1 MTAEDFVYA
10 KKAGC
15 AIKLLAVSKKQGD
28 TYCVMVAPA
37 FVRKENPLYMV
48 NDVFNAVCVEGN
60 MLGASMFYG
69 SGAGKLPTASA
80 VAGDMVDAA
89 RHLGKIITTF
99 WNPQKLELAPVGE
112 MTHRFFVRMKSD
124 AKDAKVF
131 GDVEMID
138 AKIKGEIGFM
148 TPVMSEDAFARKK
161 LPYNLDAEKSVIG
174 SMLMDRDAI
183 VEASDMLTKEDFYYG
198 QYGILFEN
206 MVELFKEGK
215 AVDLVTLKNKLE
227 ENNVPDEV
235 ISTKSIAEI
244 LETVPT
250 SVNAKHYAEIVAD
263 KSILRKMIKLC
274 EEVEKDCYLDSE
286 GVEQLLEQAES
297 GVFNLIKER
306 NGSSKFVGIDRIVMN
321 VIEQIEEAS
330 RKNTRVTG
338 IPTGFIDLDNMLTGL
353 HGSEFILVAARPAM
367 GKTAFV
373 LNIAH
378 HVAVRKG
385 IATAIFNLEMS
396 KEQLVTRMIA
406 MDSLVDSQ
414 KVQTGQ
420 LAEDDWDQVLASA
433 ESIAAAPLYIEDS
446 SALTISELRSK
457 CRQLKSKNNLGLI
470 IIDYLQLM
478 STTGRVESR
487 QQFVSDMSRSLKML
501 ARELDVPIIALS
513 QLNREVDKRPDHKPV
528 LADLRESGSIE
539 QDADVVM
546 FIYRDDY
553 YNPDTDKKGISEI
566 IIAKQRKGA
575 TGSVDLVWLQEYTKF
590 ANKEH

>member
-1 MTAEDFVYA
+1 MDENTIRRVQPHNEKAE
-10 KKAGC
+10 
-15 AIKLLAVSKKQGD
+15 QGIVG
-28 TYCVMVAPA
+28 TM
-37 FVRKENPLYMV
+37 LV
-48 NDVFNAVCVEGN
+48 N
-60 MLGASMFYG
+60 
-69 SGAGKLPTASA
+69 
-80 VAGDMVDAA
+80 
-89 RHLGKIITTF
+89 
-99 WNPQKLELAPVGE
+99 
-112 MTHRFFVRMKSD
+112 
-124 AKDAKVF
+124 
-131 GDVEMID
+131 
-138 AKIKGEIGFM
+138 
-148 TPVMSEDAFARKK
+148 
-161 LPYNLDAEKSVIG
+161 
-174 SMLMDRDAI
+174 RDAI
-183 VEASDMLTKEDFYYG
+183 SDLVDMLTGEDFYNK
-198 QYGILFEN
+198 QYGILFDN
-206 MVELFKEGK
+206 MVELYSEG
-215 AVDLVTLKNKLE
+215 ASVDPITLVERLRMKDIPEEVANTVTLAQLVQSAPLYAPVK
-227 ENNVPDEV
+227 DY
-235 ISTKSIAEI
+235 
-244 LETVPT
+244 
-250 SVNAKHYAEIVAD
+250 AKIVKD
-263 KSILRKMIKLC
+263 KAALRQLIKLC
-274 EEVEKDCYLDSE
+274 ENTEKDGYQSQE
-286 GVEQLLEQAES
+286 PVEVIMERAEQS
-297 GVFNLIKER
+297 IFKLVQNR
-306 NGSSKFVGIDRIVMN
+306 NGSEDTVPIREIVMN
-321 VIEQIEEAS
+321 VIREMEEAA
-330 RKNTRVTG
+330 RNDGKVTG
-338 IPTGFIDLDNMLTGL
+338 VPTGFRDLDNMLTGMHAGEL
-353 HGSEFILVAARPAM
+353 LLVAARPAM

-546 FIYRDDY
+546 FIYRDEY
-553 YNPDTDKKGISEI
+553 YNPETTTKPQTAEI
-566 IIAKQRKGA
+566 IIAKQRSGE
-575 TGSVDLVWLQEYTKF
+575 TGSVDLRWIGKYTKF
-590 ANKEH
+590 ADPEKHYKG